1 MPQKQKKIDL
11 PTDYTGIQTKNIL
24 LLEDDPDFKQVVKDY
39 LEGYFYRVVAV
50 KNGVEGVK
58 EVMSTAFDLIICDI
72 MMPKLPGDM
81 FYLAVERLKPLLRN
95 RFIFITGHNNN
106 PSVSKFLRN
115 VDAVLLEKPFQ
126 LSELI
131 EAIMIVENKPRLTY

>member
-1 MPQKQKKIDL
+1 MSSSTKPAPT
-11 PTDYTGIQTKNIL
+11 PTDTELDIKNIL
-24 LLEDDPDFKQVVKDY
+24 LLDDDVELAQTLKSLLEKHNFIVTTVENGADGLREIISLDFDV
-39 LEGYFYRVVAV
+39 
-50 KNGVEGVK
+50 
-58 EVMSTAFDLIICDI
+58 IICDM